1 VINPD
6 WVFLS
11 VALGLLGSLRYARAT
26 LRGQVRPNR
35 VTWALWAAA
44 PLIGFFAQLD
54 TEVGRPALL
63 TLSAGVG
70 PLIVLAASLASRH
83 GTAVVTRFDLACG
96 AISVAALIVWVG
108 LGQAALAV
116 WFAVIAD
123 GAGAIPTLRKA
134 WRDPDSE
141 SALFF
146 ALVGV
151 AATITLLTIT
161 SWQPASWAF
170 AGYMLAISIV
180 LTATIVVRRGRR
192 SRTAATEAH

>member
-70 PLIVLAASLASRH
+70 PLIVLTASLASRH

-108 LGQAALAV
+108 LGQAAGGVVRGDRRRGGGHTDPAQGLARPG
-116 WFAVIAD
+116 F
-123 GAGAIPTLRKA
+123 G
-134 WRDPDSE
+134 
-141 SALFF
+141 SAPFY

-151 AATITLLTIT
+151 AATITLLTIA